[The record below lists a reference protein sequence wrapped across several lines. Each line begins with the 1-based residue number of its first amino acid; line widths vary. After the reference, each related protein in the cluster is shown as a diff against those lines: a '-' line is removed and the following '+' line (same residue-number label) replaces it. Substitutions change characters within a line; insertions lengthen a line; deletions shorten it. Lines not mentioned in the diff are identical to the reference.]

1 MKRTIG
7 PVVFLNLLIVA
18 LAGCNDNQAL
28 HHDDVNQVKDS
39 SVVQISPEFLKRLA
53 IVPAGEGWVAETM
66 RVPAR
71 VEVNEHRMARVGSAV
86 TGRVTE
92 IHAYLGQAVKR
103 GDVLT
108 TLTSTELSDAQLA
121 YLKAL
126 SDEGLQRRAVERAKL
141 LFAADV
147 IGEAELQKRQAD
159 LVQAQA
165 ELHASYE
172 QLKVLGMSK
181 SAINQLA
188 SSRRVHSVSTINSTL
203 DGVVIERKV
212 TPGQVVQPADILY
225 TIADLSHVWLVA
237 EVTEQ
242 DALLVKM
249 GEVVQAE
256 VSALGGKRFEGRL
269 IYIADTVDPDR
280 RTVTVRMD
288 VENKERMLK
297 PEMLASMLILGQ
309 PQRQLVVPASAVVR
323 EENKDF
329 VFVQLDNQRFQLRRV
344 QLGPEFHGF
353 SPVQE
358 GIKTGER
365 IVIDGAFHLNNERK
379 RAESGS

>member
-1 MKRTIG
+1 MRRIIG
-7 PVVFLNLLIVA
+7 PVVFLSFLIVA

-28 HHDDVNQVKDS
+28 HNEVNQAKDP
-39 SVVQISPEFLKRLA
+39 SVVQIAPEFLKRLA
-53 IVPAGEGWVAETM
+53 IVPASEGWVAETM

-103 GDVLT
+103 GDVMT
-108 TLTSTELSDAQLA
+108 TLNSTELSDSQLA

-181 SAINQLA
+181 SAINWRPAAAAIRFL
-188 SSRRVHSVSTINSTL
+188 INSTL
-203 DGVVIERKV
+203 DGVVIEHKITRV
-212 TPGQVVQPADILY
+212 RSYSRQTY
-225 TIADLSHVWLVA
+225 STVA
-237 EVTEQ
+237 VCPYGWWQ
-242 DALLVKM
+242 K
-249 GEVVQAE
+249 
-256 VSALGGKRFEGRL
+256 
-269 IYIADTVDPDR
+269 
-280 RTVTVRMD
+280 
-288 VENKERMLK
+288 
-297 PEMLASMLILGQ
+297 
-309 PQRQLVVPASAVVR
+309 
-323 EENKDF
+323 
-329 VFVQLDNQRFQLRRV
+329 
-344 QLGPEFHGF
+344 
-353 SPVQE
+353 
-358 GIKTGER
+358 
-365 IVIDGAFHLNNERK
+365 
-379 RAESGS
+379 